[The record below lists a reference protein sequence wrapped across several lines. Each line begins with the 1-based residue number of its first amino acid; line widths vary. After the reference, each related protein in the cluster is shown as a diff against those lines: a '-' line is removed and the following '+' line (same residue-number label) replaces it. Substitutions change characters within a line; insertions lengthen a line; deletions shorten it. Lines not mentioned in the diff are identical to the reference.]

1 MGSSAVHG
9 ALIGKFL
16 PLELETWLQMIRTFW
31 TLQSKVED
39 SLKKHKLTLAQFDLL
54 AMLLGLGDNLN
65 QQELANQLAVTK
77 GNMVG
82 LVNRLSRR
90 GFVERV
96 PAQIGR
102 RANLIRLTEAG
113 RNLVEA
119 ALPDHVRLV
128 KSMMSPLS
136 GKQLPALRSLLKQ
149 LEASGPPA
157 RLLAGKRSPTKR
169 TPRLARANRRRH
181 SELL

>member
-1 MGSSAVHG
+1 VQTRKR
-9 ALIGKFL
+9 IGKL
-16 PLELETWLQMIRTFW
+16 GPVPAELETWLQMIRTFW
-31 TLQSKVED
+31 TLQSRIEE
-39 SLKKHKLTLAQFDLL
+39 SLKKHHLTLAQFDLL

-102 RANLIRLTEAG
+102 RANLIRLTDTG
-113 RNLVEA
+113 RNLVAA
-119 ALPDHVRLV
+119 ALPDHLRLV

-136 GKQLPALRSLLKQ
+136 GKQLRALRTLLKQ
-149 LEASGPPA
+149 LEDSGKPPVC
-157 RLLAGKRSPTKR
+157 
-169 TPRLARANRRRH
+169 
-181 SELL
+181 

>member
-1 MGSSAVHG
+1 MPA
-9 ALIGKFL
+9 
-16 PLELETWLQMIRTFW
+16 ELETWLQMIRTFW
-31 TLQSKVED
+31 TLQSSVEE
-39 SLKKHKLTLAQFDLL
+39 SLKKHHLTLAQFDLL

-96 PAQIGR
+96 PAQNGR
-102 RANLIRLTEAG
+102 RANLIRLTDAG
-113 RNLVEA
+113 RNLVAA
-119 ALPDHVRLV
+119 ALPDHLRLV

-136 GKQLPALRSLLKQ
+136 GKQLGELRTLLEQ
-149 LEASGPPA
+149 LEESGKPPA
-157 RLLAGKRSPTKR
+157 PNPPLTDKRSPAKQTKR
-169 TPRLARANRRRH
+169 IADPAGFSRT
-181 SELL
+181 

>member
-1 MGSSAVHG
+1 MQTPKRFRKLGPVPA
-9 ALIGKFL
+9 
-16 PLELETWLQMIRTFW
+16 ELETWLQMIRTFW
-31 TLQSKVED
+31 TLQSRIEE
-39 SLKKHKLTLAQFDLL
+39 SLKKHHLTLAQFDLL

-102 RANLIRLTEAG
+102 RANLIHLTNAG
-113 RNLVEA
+113 RNLVAA
-119 ALPDHVRLV
+119 ALPDHLRLV

-136 GKQLPALRSLLKQ
+136 GKQLRALRTLLQQ
-149 LEASGPPA
+149 LEDSD
-157 RLLAGKRSPTKR
+157 
-169 TPRLARANRRRH
+169 
-181 SELL
+181 